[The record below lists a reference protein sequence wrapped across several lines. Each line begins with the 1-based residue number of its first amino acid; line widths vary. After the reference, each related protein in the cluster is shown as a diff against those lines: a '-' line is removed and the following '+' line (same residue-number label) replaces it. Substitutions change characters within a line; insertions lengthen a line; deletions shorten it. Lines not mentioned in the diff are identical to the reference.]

1 MYNIWDNVLA
11 SIEQKVSKD
20 KFSLWF
26 QDTSLITNED
36 GHVVIGV
43 KNAFFE
49 KMLSSKFYGII
60 ETALKDNN
68 IDPVEI
74 TFKTQSTDKPKSKV
88 RAREVTTSVPT
99 PLKKVTLAHS
109 LSNNSSSLK
118 SEYTLD
124 NFIIGSNNDLAVAA
138 AKSIIDNPGKRFNPF
153 FLYGGSGLGKTHL
166 IQAIGN
172 ALIQNNP
179 DFKVLYIPTS
189 EFYNDF
195 IVAVRTGKG
204 AEFHKKF
211 QKLDCLIL
219 DDFQT
224 IIGKEKSQD
233 EFFSIFNSLY
243 QLNKQIIVASDR
255 LPSQIETLDPRLA
268 SRLAQG
274 GAYDLQLPKFEDRCA
289 ILRAKAD
296 LRGADIED
304 EAIEYIAENVNTNI
318 RELEGELQKILLMS
332 EVRGITPLELI
343 NSGSTSIIKTTNHHS
358 ISSKQII
365 DKVAKYYNITSKELC
380 SKSRVFNIKNA
391 RQVAMYLITT
401 ELSFS
406 TTKAANEVGLK
417 DHTTAMHAI
426 KKITSDIKLD
436 FTLREQIE
444 EIRGQIYAA

>member
-1 MYNIWDNVLA
+1 MFNIWNNVLA
-11 SIEQKVSKD
+11 SIENTVSKD
-20 KFSLWF
+20 KYTLFF
-26 QDTSLITNED
+26 KDTTLISNTND
-36 GHVVIGV
+36 HITIGV
-43 KNAFFE
+43 KNAFIE
-49 KMLSSKFYGII
+49 KQLSSKYRGII
-60 ETALKDNN
+60 EDALKNNN
-68 IDPVEI
+68 ITPAEI
-74 TFKTQSTDKPKSKV
+74 SFQVLSINKNKV
-88 RAREVTTSVPT
+88 RAREVTTSIPT
-99 PLKKVTLAHS
+99 PIKTVTKS
-109 LSNNSSSLK
+109 RFSSTNSSTLK

-124 NFIIGSNNDLAVAA
+124 NFIVGSNNDLAVAA
-138 AKSIIDNPGKRFNPF
+138 AKSIIDAPGKRFNPF
-153 FLYGGSGLGKTHL
+153 FLYGGPGLGKTHL

-172 ALIQNNP
+172 ALLLKDP
-179 DFKVLYIPTS
+179 DLKILYTPTS

-204 AEFHKKF
+204 DEFHKKF

-296 LRGADIED
+296 LAGAEIED

-343 NSGSTSIIKTTNHHS
+343 NSGSTSINKSSHPRPV
-358 ISSKQII
+358 SSKQII
-365 DKVAKYYNITSKELC
+365 DKVAKYYNITSKDIC
-380 SKSRVFNIKNA
+380 GGSRVSNIKTA
-391 RQVAMYLITT
+391 RQVVIYLLCT

-406 TTKAANEVGLK
+406 TTKAAKEVGLK
-417 DHTTAMHAI
+417 DHTTAMHARD
-426 KKITSDIKLD
+426 KISNDLKLD
-436 FTLREQIE
+436 FALREQIE
-444 EIRGQIYAA
+444 EIKGQIYA

>member
-1 MYNIWDNVLA
+1 MFNIWNNVLA
-11 SIEQKVSKD
+11 SIENSVSKD
-20 KFSLWF
+20 KYTLFF
-26 QDTSLITNED
+26 KDTTLISDIDN
-36 GHVVIGV
+36 HIIIGV
-43 KNAFFE
+43 KNAFIE
-49 KMLSSKFYGII
+49 KQLSSKYRGII
-60 ETALKDNN
+60 ETALKNN
-68 IDPVEI
+68 DI
-74 TFKTQSTDKPKSKV
+74 TPTDISFQVIRENKNKV
-88 RAREVTTSVPT
+88 RAREVTASVPT
-99 PLKKVTLAHS
+99 PIKKVAKSHFSST
-109 LSNNSSSLK
+109 NSSSLK

-124 NFIIGSNNDLAVAA
+124 NFIVGSNNDLAVAA
-138 AKSIIDNPGKRFNPF
+138 AKSIIDAPGKRFNPF
-153 FLYGGSGLGKTHL
+153 FLYGGPGLGKTHL

-172 ALIQNNP
+172 ALLLKDPNLKI
-179 DFKVLYIPTS
+179 LYTPTS

-204 AEFHKKF
+204 DEFHKKF

-296 LRGADIED
+296 LAGADIED

-343 NSGSTSIIKTTNHHS
+343 NSGSTSISKSSHHRPV
-358 ISSKQII
+358 SSKQII
-365 DKVAKYYNITSKELC
+365 DKVAKYYNITSKDIC
-380 SKSRVFNIKNA
+380 GGSRVANIKTA
-391 RQVAMYLITT
+391 RQIVIYLLCT
-401 ELSFS
+401 ELSLS
-406 TTKAANEVGLK
+406 TTKAAKEVGLK
-417 DHTTAMHAI
+417 DHTTAMHARD
-426 KKITSDIKLD
+426 KISNNLKLD
-436 FTLREQIE
+436 FALREQIE
-444 EIRGQIYAA
+444 EIKGQIYA